1 MDNRL
6 RKIIIGLAI
15 LGLLVSIYMTIF
27 KLTKNEAMCIGS
39 GGCSVVNASRYSEVN
54 GIPVALIGVGGYAAI
69 LALLFLEQRP
79 GFFQENG
86 TMIVFGISLVGFL
99 FTLYLIVVE
108 VFFIK
113 AYCPFCLTSQAV
125 MTIIFILSVTRLVK
139 QPQFQEDLNAP
150 Y

>member
-27 KLTKNEAMCIGS
+27 KLTNNEAMCIGS

-86 TMIVFGISLVGFL
+86 TMMLFGISLVGFL

>member
-15 LGLLVSIYMTIF
+15 LGLLVSIYMTIY
-27 KLTKNEAMCIGS
+27 KVTNNEAMCIGS

-86 TMIVFGISLVGFL
+86 TMMLFGISLVGFL
-99 FTLYLIVVE
+99 FTLYLIVEE

-113 AYCPFCLTSQAV
+113 AYCPFCLTSQGV
-125 MTIIFILSVTRLVK
+125 MTIIFILSVTRMVK

>member
-15 LGLLVSIYMTIF
+15 LGLLVSIYMTIY
-27 KLTKNEAMCIGS
+27 KVTNNEAMCIGS
-39 GGCSVVNASRYSEVN
+39 GGCSVVNGSRYSEVN

-69 LALLFLEQRP
+69 LSLLFLERRP

-86 TMIVFGISLVGFL
+86 TMLLFGVSLVGFL

-125 MTIIFILSVTRLVK
+125 MTIIFILSVTRLIK

>member
-1 MDNRL
+1 MDKRL
-6 RKIIIGLAI
+6 RQLIAILAI
-15 LGLLVSIYMTIF
+15 IGLLVSIYMTIY
-27 KLTKNEAMCIGS
+27 KLTDNDAMCIGN

-54 GIPVALIGVGGYAAI
+54 GIPVAVIGVGGYAAI

-86 TMIVFGISLVGFL
+86 TMMVFGISLLVFL

-108 VFFIK
+108 IFFIK

-139 QPQFQEDLNAP
+139 QPQFQED
-150 Y
+150 